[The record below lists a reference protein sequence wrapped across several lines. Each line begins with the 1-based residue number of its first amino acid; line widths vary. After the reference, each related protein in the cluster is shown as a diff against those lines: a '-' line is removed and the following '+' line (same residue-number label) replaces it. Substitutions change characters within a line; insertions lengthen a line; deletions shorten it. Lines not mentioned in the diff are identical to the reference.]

1 MILICWF
8 LNVENSD
15 SVGPVNR
22 EVVTYRLTG
31 SIFASV
37 RIMLKVPQ
45 NPIKMLCFAP
55 ALASWLNS
63 VFCRDCHLAFHQE
76 RDRMEKTDGRGSAKK
91 LISLRPLRVWLSVLW
106 IALFFFEAAWAQKT
120 DIVALKNGDRL
131 TGEVKELKFGKLEYS
146 TDDVGTIFIEWDKV
160 IFLKSKSTYEFET
173 EAGDKYFGTV
183 DTDTTK
189 NKLLV
194 LNQNRTVSLELSRV
208 IRISRIKDSFWKRLD
223 GSADLGFSYTKASE
237 VGQLILNAD
246 VRYRTRRIS
255 SNLSASSTHT
265 FREDEE
271 TTKRNALKWISFLF
285 FPDPW
290 ATAGLV
296 KLEQNSELGIDLRLL
311 LGGGLARFLIE
322 TNFSQLA
329 VLVGLQL
336 NQEWVADGEPVDF
349 NLESLVSAQFQ
360 TYRFDE
366 PELEFSTTLNVLP
379 ELTPVGRVR
388 AEFEVGLKWEIVR
401 DFFWNLNL
409 YDQFDSE
416 PPTDAAAKN
425 DWGVVLSFGVTF

>member
-1 MILICWF
+1 M
-8 LNVENSD
+8 V
-15 SVGPVNR
+15 
-22 EVVTYRLTG
+22 
-31 SIFASV
+31 
-37 RIMLKVPQ
+37 K
-45 NPIKMLCFAP
+45 
-55 ALASWLNS
+55 
-63 VFCRDCHLAFHQE
+63 
-76 RDRMEKTDGRGSAKK
+76 DRMKKADGRRSETKITSMGHLTIA
-91 LISLRPLRVWLSVLW
+91 ISVLW
-106 IALFFFEAAWAQKT
+106 MVLFFFEAAWAQKT
-120 DIVALKNGDRL
+120 DIVVLRNGDRI
-131 TGEVKELKFGKLEYS
+131 TGEVIEVKFGKLKYS

-160 IFLKSKSTYEFET
+160 IFLKSKSHYEVEA

-183 DTDTTK
+183 DTDTTEK
-189 NKLLV
+189 KLRV

-255 SNLSASSTHT
+255 SNLSASSTNT
-265 FREDEE
+265 FREGEE
-271 TTKRNALKWISFLF
+271 TTKRNTLKWMNFLF

-311 LGGGLARFLIE
+311 LGGGLGRFLIE

-329 VLVGLQL
+329 VLAGLQY

-349 NLESLVSAQFQ
+349 NLESLISAQFQ

-366 PELEFSTTLNVLP
+366 PELEFSTTLQLLP
-379 ELTPVGRVR
+379 ELTPVGAVR
-388 AEFEVGLKWEIVR
+388 AEFEIDLKWEIIK

-416 PPTDAAAKN
+416 PPTVAAAKN

>member
-1 MILICWF
+1 M
-8 LNVENSD
+8 V
-15 SVGPVNR
+15 
-22 EVVTYRLTG
+22 
-31 SIFASV
+31 
-37 RIMLKVPQ
+37 Q
-45 NPIKMLCFAP
+45 
-55 ALASWLNS
+55 
-63 VFCRDCHLAFHQE
+63 
-76 RDRMEKTDGRGSAKK
+76 DRMEKADRRGSEKEPAGMGR
-91 LISLRPLRVWLSVLW
+91 LTIVVCVLW
-106 IALFFFEAAWAQKT
+106 RVLFFFETVWAQKT
-120 DIVALKNGDRL
+120 DIAVLKNGDRI
-131 TGEVKELKFGKLEYS
+131 TGEIKELRSGKLKYS

-160 IFLKSKSTYEFET
+160 IFLKSKSHYEVET

-183 DTDTTK
+183 DTDTTE

-194 LNQNRTVSLELSRV
+194 LNQNRSVPLELSRV

-246 VRYRTRRIS
+246 VRYRTRRLS
-255 SNLSASSTHT
+255 TNLAASSTNT
-265 FREDEE
+265 FQEDEE
-271 TTKRNALKWISFLF
+271 TTKRNTLKWMTFFF

-290 ATAGLV
+290 ATVGLV

-329 VLVGLQL
+329 VVVGLQY
-336 NQEWVADGEPVDF
+336 NQEWVADGEPIEF
-349 NLESLVSAQFQ
+349 NLESLFGAQFQ

-366 PELEFSTTLNVLP
+366 PELEFSTTLNVVP

-388 AEFEVGLKWEIVR
+388 AEFEVDLKWEIVK
-401 DFFWNLNL
+401 DVFWKLNL

>member
-1 MILICWF
+1 M
-8 LNVENSD
+8 
-15 SVGPVNR
+15 G
-22 EVVTYRLTG
+22 RLT
-31 SIFASV
+31 IV
-37 RIMLKVPQ
+37 V
-45 NPIKMLCFAP
+45 C
-55 ALASWLNS
+55 
-63 VFCRDCHLAFHQE
+63 
-76 RDRMEKTDGRGSAKK
+76 
-91 LISLRPLRVWLSVLW
+91 VLW
-106 IALFFFEAAWAQKT
+106 MVLFFFETVWAQKT
-120 DIVALKNGDRL
+120 DIAVLKNGDRI
-131 TGEVKELKFGKLEYS
+131 TGEIKELRSGKLKYS

-160 IFLKSKSTYEFET
+160 IFLKSKSHYEVET

-183 DTDTTK
+183 DTDTTE

-194 LNQNRTVSLELSRV
+194 LNQNRSVPLELSRV

-223 GSADLGFSYTKASE
+223 GSADFGFSYTKASK
-237 VGQLILNAD
+237 VGRLTLDGD
-246 VRYRTRRIS
+246 VRYRTRRLS
-255 SNLSASSTHT
+255 SNLDATSTNT

-271 TTKRNALKWISFLF
+271 TAKRNTLKWLTFFF

-290 ATAGLV
+290 MTAGLV

-311 LGGGLARFLIE
+311 LGGGLGRFLIE

-329 VLVGLQL
+329 VLVGLQY
-336 NQEWVADGEPVDF
+336 NQEWVADGEPVEF
-349 NLESLVSAQFQ
+349 NLESLFSAQFQ

-366 PELEFSTTLNVLP
+366 PELEFSTTLNVVP

-388 AEFEVGLKWEIVR
+388 AEFEVDLKWEIVK

>member
-1 MILICWF
+1 MEK
-8 LNVENSD
+8 VDKRGSEKKQA
-15 SVGPVNR
+15 GMG
-22 EVVTYRLTG
+22 RLT
-31 SIFASV
+31 IV
-37 RIMLKVPQ
+37 VY
-45 NPIKMLCFAP
+45 
-55 ALASWLNS
+55 
-63 VFCRDCHLAFHQE
+63 
-76 RDRMEKTDGRGSAKK
+76 
-91 LISLRPLRVWLSVLW
+91 VLW
-106 IALFFFEAAWAQKT
+106 IVPIFFDTVWAQKT
-120 DIVALKNGDRL
+120 DIVVLKNGDRI
-131 TGEVKELKFGKLEYS
+131 TGEVIEVKFGKLKYS

-160 IFLKSKSTYEFET
+160 IFLKSKSHYEVEA

-183 DTDTTK
+183 DTDTTEK
-189 NKLLV
+189 KLRV

-255 SNLSASSTHT
+255 SNLSASSTNT
-265 FREDEE
+265 FREGEE
-271 TTKRNALKWISFLF
+271 TTKRNTLKWMNFLF

-311 LGGGLARFLIE
+311 LGGGLGRFLIE

-329 VLVGLQL
+329 VLAGLQY

-366 PELEFSTTLNVLP
+366 PELEFSTTLNVVP

>member
-1 MILICWF
+1 
-8 LNVENSD
+8 
-15 SVGPVNR
+15 
-22 EVVTYRLTG
+22 
-31 SIFASV
+31 
-37 RIMLKVPQ
+37 
-45 NPIKMLCFAP
+45 
-55 ALASWLNS
+55 
-63 VFCRDCHLAFHQE
+63 
-76 RDRMEKTDGRGSAKK
+76 MEKTDGRGSAKK
-91 LISLRPLRVWLSVLW
+91 LISLRPLRVWLSVLC

-120 DIVALKNGDRL
+120 DIVALKNGDRI

-160 IFLKSKSTYEFET
+160 IFLKSKSTYELET

-183 DTDTTK
+183 DTDTTE

-194 LNQNRTVSLELSRV
+194 LNQNRTVSLALSRV

-223 GSADLGFSYTKASE
+223 GSGDLGFSYTKASE

-246 VRYRTRRIS
+246 VRYRTRRLS
-255 SNLSASSTHT
+255 SNLAASSTNT
-265 FREDEE
+265 FQEDAE
-271 TTKRNALKWISFLF
+271 TTKRNTLKWLTFFF

-329 VLVGLQL
+329 VLAGLQY
-336 NQEWVADGEPVDF
+336 NQEWVADGEPVEF
-349 NLESLVSAQFQ
+349 NLESLFGVQFQ

-366 PELEFSTTLNVLP
+366 PELEFSTTLNVVP
-379 ELTPVGRVR
+379 ELTPIGRVR
-388 AEFEVGLKWEIVR
+388 AEFEVDLKWEIVR

>member
-1 MILICWF
+1 LAGWARRPEE
-8 LNVENSD
+8 LVEWD
-15 SVGPVNR
+15 G
-22 EVVTYRLTG
+22 
-31 SIFASV
+31 A
-37 RIMLKVPQ
+37 
-45 NPIKMLCFAP
+45 
-55 ALASWLNS
+55 
-63 VFCRDCHLAFHQE
+63 
-76 RDRMEKTDGRGSAKK
+76 DRMEKVDERDSKKK
-91 LISLRPLRVWLSVLW
+91 LTRKDRLVLAVYILW
-106 IALFFFEAAWAQKT
+106 MVLFFFDTVWAQKT
-120 DIVALKNGDRL
+120 DIVVLKNGDRI
-131 TGEVKELKFGKLEYS
+131 TGEVKDLKLGKLKYS

-160 IFLKSKSTYEFET
+160 LFLKSKSHYEVET
-173 EAGDKYFGTV
+173 EEGDKYFGTV
-183 DTDTTK
+183 ETDTTE

-194 LNQNRTVSLELSRV
+194 LNQDRMVSLELSRV
-208 IRISRIKDSFWKRLD
+208 IRMSRIKDNFWKRLD

-237 VGQLILNAD
+237 VGQLTLNGD

-255 SNLSASSTHT
+255 SNLAASSTNT
-265 FREDEE
+265 FQEDEE
-271 TTKRNALKWISFLF
+271 TTKRNTLKWISFLF

-290 ATAGLV
+290 VTAGLV

-311 LGGGLARFLIE
+311 LGGGLGRFLIE
-322 TNFSQLA
+322 TNFSQLT
-329 VLVGLQL
+329 VLAGLQY

-349 NLESLVSAQFQ
+349 NLESLLSAQFQ

-379 ELTPVGRVR
+379 ELTPIGRVR
-388 AEFEVGLKWEIVR
+388 AEFEIGLKWEIVK